1 MQPLP
6 PLQVSAHSL
15 SGSVRTGMAPQ
26 VPLVPPFFA
35 ALHAWH
41 WPLQTLLQQ
50 KLSTQLVLA
59 HSAPTVQAVPLANG
73 AAHAPPAAQVSAP
86 EHSLSGSVP
95 AVTLPQV
102 PFVPPVF
109 AAEHAWQVP
118 PHAVLQQT
126 PSAQKPDA
134 HSPAAAHAPPSGL
147 AHVLLPLQMSAPA
160 HSLSGSWPETIGPQ
174 VPFVP

>member
-41 WPLQTLLQQ
+41 WPLQMLPQQ
-50 KLSTQLVLA
+50 KLSTQKVLA
-59 HSAPTVQAVPLANG
+59 HSAPMVQAVPLANG
-73 AAHAPPAAQVSAP
+73 AAHAPAVQVRAP

-95 AVTLPQV
+95 AVTSPQV
-102 PFVPPVF
+102 PFAPPVL
-109 AAEHAWQVP
+109 AAEQAWQVP

-126 PSAQKPDA
+126 PSTQLPLE
-134 HSPAAAHAPPSGL
+134 HW
-147 AHVLLPLQMSAPA
+147 LLPVHAEPWASFATHAL
-160 HSLSGSWPETIGPQ
+160 PEQ
-174 VPFVP
+174 